1 MVPALRAALGFWVS
15 SCCCVEPGRT
25 GSAPLRPQ
33 RLPICAPGP
42 GPPRPSVRLS
52 ASCPTPE
59 PAGGGGPSGVGEGLR
74 HHMTPRQGQPA
85 ACCPRGPWLTAEPL
99 FRPKAPGSGHGWP
112 GQGAP
117 LSCRAAWSFPPGSQA
132 PCGPPGGS
140 SPCFWQAG
148 PARDLQTS
156 ASPLGAQDVGSQL
169 GQMWLESPGDGQAL
183 PAGWLCRRQTQTPE
197 EMEGGQ
203 ALGGVWQSW
212 RAPGAHLHP
221 HPCSEG
227 LLQTGRVCEVG
238 AGGVGICFRFSAS
251 GGGRAGPPHA
261 WAVWGVWAWGDF
273 QEVAGAVPGGGA
285 QG

>member
-25 GSAPLRPQ
+25 GSAPLRPE

-85 ACCPRGPWLTAEPL
+85 ARCPRGPWLTAEPL

-117 LSCRAAWSFPPGSQA
+117 LSRRAAWSSPWEPGALWA
-132 PCGPPGGS
+132 PRGLKSLLLAGGSCTGPPD
-140 SPCFWQAG
+140 CCQ
-148 PARDLQTS
+148 
-156 ASPLGAQDVGSQL
+156 PLGRSGR
-169 GQMWLESPGDGQAL
+169 WL
-183 PAGWLCRRQTQTPE
+183 PAGP
-197 EMEGGQ
+197 
-203 ALGGVWQSW
+203 
-212 RAPGAHLHP
+212 
-221 HPCSEG
+221 
-227 LLQTGRVCEVG
+227 
-238 AGGVGICFRFSAS
+238 
-251 GGGRAGPPHA
+251 
-261 WAVWGVWAWGDF
+261 D
-273 QEVAGAVPGGGA
+273 VAGIPRRRTGPSSWLALQEADPDP
-285 QG
+285 